1 MAKSTSIIH
10 HDKLLLTK
18 FGRICHIELT
28 MSKVQPK
35 LQIIE
40 DNQENAGMRL
50 GCFGDEKKM
59 AEQSA
64 KHFTCFT
71 VKYCLKSWQE
81 QHEENLMDDI
91 CYLEYI

>member
-1 MAKSTSIIH
+1 
-10 HDKLLLTK
+10 
-18 FGRICHIELT
+18 

-35 LQIIE
+35 LQVIE
-40 DNQENAGMRL
+40 DNQENPGMRL

-91 CYLEYI
+91 CYLEYINFVDPNRLLSPKFPNKDALLM